1 MSVGKKWGNTFN
13 SFYKHLKNILFERT
27 FHISAGVC
35 VQDPPSTVSSW
46 LQVGKTPEKWKS
58 GKNEK
63 NYIFFKLVPI
73 IANLFTYCEILFLIK
88 K

>member
-1 MSVGKKWGNTFN
+1 MSVGKERGNTFN
-13 SFYKHLKNILFERT
+13 SFYKHLKNILFGHFT
-27 FHISAGVC
+27 F
-35 VQDPPSTVSSW
+35 
-46 LQVGKTPEKWKS
+46 LQVFVYKIPPRQSARGYRLAKLQKS
-58 GKNEK
+58 GKVEKMKK